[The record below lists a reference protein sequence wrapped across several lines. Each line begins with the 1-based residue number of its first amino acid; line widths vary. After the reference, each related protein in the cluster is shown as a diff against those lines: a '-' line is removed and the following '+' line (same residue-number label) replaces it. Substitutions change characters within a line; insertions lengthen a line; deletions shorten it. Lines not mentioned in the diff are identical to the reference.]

1 MLLGKKKPENI
12 PIKNKHPMPLTIT
25 LIGILALIAL
35 ISFVRLNT
43 FLSFLAVS
51 IGVGLALGL
60 SPLAIVESIQKG
72 IGGTLASIT
81 AIIAL
86 GAMLGKLVAQ
96 SGAAERI
103 AINLIELVGTPNA
116 RWAFMITG
124 FIVGLP
130 LFYSVGFML
139 LTPVV
144 ITVAARYKLPAL
156 YIGLPML
163 ASLSV
168 TQGYLPP
175 HPAPLAILKQ
185 FNANMGLTLFYG
197 IIVSIPAI
205 LISGALFGST
215 LKRYTNLPNPAFIA
229 PDLKL
234 DKTPSTFISF
244 FTLLSPI
251 MLIGLST
258 LISPFLPSDSLV
270 KQILLFVGE
279 PIISMFIAVI
289 LASFTLGL
297 QRGKSMPQVTA
308 LLTDAIKDV
317 AMLFLIFGGA
327 GAFKQVLTDG
337 GVNQSIADMMSHST
351 LHPYVLGWGMAALIR
366 VCVGSST
373 VSGITTAGFMAP
385 MLASAGIDPSLMV
398 LSIGAGSMMFSHV
411 NDTGFWL
418 FREYFQLSMTETLK
432 TWSIMET
439 LVSVTGLAGVMAL
452 NWFLKM
458 I

>member
-1 MLLGKKKPENI
+1 
-12 PIKNKHPMPLTIT
+12 MPLTIT
-25 LIGILALIAL
+25 LLGILVLIAL
-35 ISFVRLNT
+35 ISVARLHT
-43 FLSFLAVS
+43 FLAFLAVS

-60 SPLAIVESIQKG
+60 KPLAIVEAIQKG
-72 IGGTLASIT
+72 IGGTLGSIT

-96 SGAAERI
+96 SGAAQRI
-103 AINLIELVGTPNA
+103 AVNMMELVGTRHA
-116 RWAFMITG
+116 RWAFLVTG

-139 LTPVV
+139 LAPLV
-144 ITVAARYKLPAL
+144 ITVAYRYKLPAL

-215 LKRYTNLPNPAFIA
+215 LKRYTTLPNPAFIA
-229 PDLKL
+229 PDLQE
-234 DKTPSTFISF
+234 DQMPSTSVSF
-244 FTLLSPI
+244 LTVLLPI
-251 MLIGLST
+251 LLIGVST
-258 LISPFLPSDSLV
+258 VVSPFLPANSVSQ
-270 KQILLFVGE
+270 QILLFVGE
-279 PIISMFIAVI
+279 PIVSMFIAV
-289 LASFTLGL
+289 LVALFTLGIW
-297 QRGKSMPQVTA
+297 RGKTMPEVTT
-308 LLTDAIKDV
+308 LLGDAIKDV
-317 AMLFLIFGGA
+317 AMLFLVFGGA
-327 GAFKQVLTDG
+327 GALKQVLTDG
-337 GVNQSIADMMSHST
+337 GVNQSIADMMQNSSV
-351 LHPYVLGWGMAALIR
+351 HPYVLAWGMAALIR

-373 VSGITTAGFMAP
+373 VSGITTAGFVSP
-385 MLASAGIDPSLMV
+385 LLASTGVEPNLMV

-418 FREYFQLSMTETLK
+418 FREYFQLSMVDTLK

-439 LVSVTGLAGVMAL
+439 LVSVSGLAGVMVL
-452 NWFLKM
+452 SWL
-458 I
+458 IS